1 MVYHIVGGDWDSSK
15 VEDDQHSWIKVLE
28 GDISNVRLIDPTLD
42 DGTLITKEGLDVGRP
57 MIAEGMPT
65 KVVRKGVDLKIKPLV
80 DVESFYGQLLVS
92 DAFKAIVEELEPG
105 VHQFFPMEL
114 YVGDEFQRTDYFF
127 NICNRLDTMDRELS
141 FPINARGF
149 FRPRKGDDYKLVFS
163 KEKIGSHHA
172 WRDKFVPGG
181 ETYISNTLAQKLKD
195 AGITGVR
202 FNEREEK

>member
-15 VEDDQHSWIKVLE
+15 VEDDQHSWIEVLE
-28 GDISNVRLIDPTLD
+28 GDHQNIRLLDATQD
-42 DGTLITKEGLDVGRP
+42 DGVVITKKGWTAGRP
-57 MIAEGMPT
+57 ISAEGMPT
-65 KVVRKGVDLKIKPLV
+65 KAVRKGVGLAIKPLV
-80 DVESFYGQLLVS
+80 DAEAFFGQLLVS
-92 DAFKAIVEELEPG
+92 DAFKEIVEELEPG

-149 FRPRKGDDYKLVFS
+149 FRPKGNDDYRLVFS
-163 KEKIGSHHA
+163 KEKIGNHHA

-181 ETYISNTLAQKLKD
+181 ATYISNTLAQRLKE
-195 AGITGVR
+195 AGITGLR
-202 FNEREEK
+202 FNEREEQ

>member
-15 VEDDQHSWIKVLE
+15 VEDDQHSWIEVLE
-28 GDISNVRLIDPTLD
+28 GDHQNIRLLDATQD
-42 DGTLITKEGLDVGRP
+42 DGVVITKKGWTAGRP
-57 MIAEGMPT
+57 MSAEGMPT
-65 KVVRKGVDLKIKPLV
+65 KVARKGVGLAIKPLV
-80 DVESFYGQLLVS
+80 DAEAFFGQLLVS
-92 DAFKAIVEELEPG
+92 DAFKEIVEELEPG

-149 FRPRKGDDYKLVFS
+149 FRPMGRDDYRLVFS
-163 KEKIGSHHA
+163 KEKIGNHHA

-181 ETYISNTLAQKLKD
+181 ATYISNTLAQRLKE
-195 AGITGVR
+195 AGITGLR
-202 FNEREEK
+202 FNEREEQ